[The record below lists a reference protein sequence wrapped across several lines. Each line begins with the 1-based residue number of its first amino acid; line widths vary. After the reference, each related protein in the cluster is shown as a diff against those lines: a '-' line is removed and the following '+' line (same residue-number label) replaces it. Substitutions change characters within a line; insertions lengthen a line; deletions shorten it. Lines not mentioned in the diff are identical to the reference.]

1 MEKNSK
7 IYIAGHKGLVGSA
20 IMRQLV
26 NENFTNIIFR
36 PHADLD
42 LLNQKEVKNFFKE
55 EKPEY
60 VFLAAALVGGIE
72 ANNNRRAEFIY
83 GNLQIQ
89 CNVINSS
96 YLNNVKKLCFLG
108 SSCIYPKLA
117 PQPMKEEYLLD
128 GKLEET
134 NEPYAISK
142 IAGIKMCESYNRQF
156 GTNYISVMPTNLYG
170 PNDNFDL
177 SSSHVLPALIRK
189 FIEAKE
195 SNSPTVKIWGS
206 GKPKREFLF
215 VDDMAEATVFLMQNY
230 NSSEIINIGSG
241 KDISISELAELLKE
255 LTGFNGEIIYDSS
268 KSDGTPRKLLD
279 VTKINKLGWT
289 AETSLKEGI
298 KKTIEWYQNQKVVV

>member
-36 PHADLD
+36 SHTDLD
-42 LLNQKEVKNFFKE
+42 LLNQKEVENFFKE
-55 EKPEY
+55 ETPEY

-134 NEPYAISK
+134 NEPYAIAK

-255 LTGFNGEIIYDSS
+255 LTRFNGEIIYDSS
-268 KSDGTPRKLLD
+268 KPDGTPRKLLD
-279 VTKINKLGWT
+279 VSKINSLGWT

>member
-36 PHADLD
+36 SHTDLD
-42 LLNQKEVKNFFKE
+42 LLNQKEVENFFKE
-55 EKPEY
+55 ETPEY

-134 NEPYAISK
+134 NEPYAIAK
-142 IAGIKMCESYNRQF
+142 IAGIKMCKSYNRQF

-255 LTGFNGEIIYDSS
+255 LTRFNGEIIYDSS
-268 KSDGTPRKLLD
+268 KPDGTPRKLLD
-279 VTKINKLGWT
+279 VSKINSLGWT

>member
-7 IYIAGHKGLVGSA
+7 IFIAGHKGLVGSA

-42 LLNQKEVKNFFKE
+42 LLNQKKVENFFKE

-117 PQPMKEEYLLD
+117 PQPMKEEFLLD

-195 SNSPTVKIWGS
+195 NNSPTVKIWGS

-215 VDDMAEATVFLMQNY
+215 VDDMAKATVFLMQNY

-255 LTGFNGEIIYDSS
+255 LAGFNGEIIYDSS
-268 KSDGTPRKLLD
+268 KPDGTPRKLLD
-279 VTKINKLGWT
+279 VSKINSLGWT

>member
-42 LLNQKEVKNFFKE
+42 LLNQKEVENFFKE

-268 KSDGTPRKLLD
+268 KPDGTPRKLLD

>member
-42 LLNQKEVKNFFKE
+42 LLNQKEVENFFKE

-215 VDDMAEATVFLMQNY
+215 VDDIAEATVFLMQNY

-268 KSDGTPRKLLD
+268 KPDGTPRKLLD
-279 VTKINKLGWT
+279 VAKINKLGWT

>member
-36 PHADLD
+36 SHTDLD
-42 LLNQKEVKNFFKE
+42 LLNQKEVENFFKE
-55 EKPEY
+55 ETPEY

-72 ANNNRRAEFIY
+72 ANNNCRAEFIY

-134 NEPYAISK
+134 NEPYAIAK

-255 LTGFNGEIIYDSS
+255 LTRFNGEIIYDSS
-268 KSDGTPRKLLD
+268 KPDGTPRKLLD
-279 VTKINKLGWT
+279 VSKINSLGWT

>member
-7 IYIAGHKGLVGSA
+7 IFIAGHKGLVGSA

-42 LLNQKEVKNFFKE
+42 LLNQKEVENFFKE

-117 PQPMKEEYLLD
+117 PQPMKEEFLLD

-195 SNSPTVKIWGS
+195 NNSPTVKIWGS

-215 VDDMAEATVFLMQNY
+215 VDDMAKATVFLMQNY

-255 LTGFNGEIIYDSS
+255 LAGFNGEIIYDSS
-268 KSDGTPRKLLD
+268 KPDGTPRKLLD
-279 VTKINKLGWT
+279 VSKINSLGWI

>member
-36 PHADLD
+36 SHTDLD
-42 LLNQKEVKNFFKE
+42 LLNQKEVENFFKE

-108 SSCIYPKLA
+108 SSCIYPKFA

-134 NEPYAISK
+134 NEPYAIAK

-156 GTNYISVMPTNLYG
+156 GTSYISVMPTNLYG

-268 KSDGTPRKLLD
+268 KPDGTPRKLLD

>member
-36 PHADLD
+36 SHTDLD
-42 LLNQKEVKNFFKE
+42 LLNQKEVENFFKE

-108 SSCIYPKLA
+108 SSCIYPKFA

-134 NEPYAISK
+134 NEPYAIAK

-156 GTNYISVMPTNLYG
+156 GTSYISVMPTNLYG

-268 KSDGTPRKLLD
+268 KPDGTPRKLLD
-279 VTKINKLGWT
+279 VTKINKLGWI

>member
-26 NENFTNIIFR
+26 NKNFTNIIFR
-36 PHADLD
+36 SHTDLD
-42 LLNQKEVKNFFKE
+42 LLNQKEVENFFKE

-108 SSCIYPKLA
+108 SSCIYPKFA

-134 NEPYAISK
+134 NEPYAIAK

-156 GTNYISVMPTNLYG
+156 GTSYISVMPTNLYG

-268 KSDGTPRKLLD
+268 KPDGTPRKLLD

>member
-42 LLNQKEVKNFFKE
+42 LLNQKEVENFFKE

-177 SSSHVLPALIRK
+177 SSSHVLPALVRK

>member
-42 LLNQKEVKNFFKE
+42 LLNQKEVENFFKE
-55 EKPEY
+55 ETPEY

-268 KSDGTPRKLLD
+268 KPDGTPRKLLD
-279 VTKINKLGWT
+279 VSKINSLGWT

>member
-26 NENFTNIIFR
+26 NKNFTNIIFR
-36 PHADLD
+36 SHTDLD
-42 LLNQKEVKNFFKE
+42 LLNQKEVENFFKE

-108 SSCIYPKLA
+108 SSCIYPKFA

-134 NEPYAISK
+134 NEPYAIAK

-268 KSDGTPRKLLD
+268 KPDGTPRKLLD

>member
-42 LLNQKEVKNFFKE
+42 LLNQKEVENFFKE